1 MDNLRNKNAFLGV
14 TTLSLFAIADGLY
27 LTFLHFRHA
36 VGAGSKSGICD
47 ALSSSGCEIAL
58 GEAGLFLGIP
68 IAMIGLAGA
77 VALFLLALHAF
88 WVDFRVGK
96 DASPAANVVWLLALV
111 SVIAS
116 IAMAGVSLREGHFC
130 PMCVLWYFLN
140 VAMFVVAQRGLGGTL
155 VDRARASIH
164 SVFGTYGLLGAA
176 AFVVVLSGLFMWYSQ
191 TLLQIQERQEAQLN
205 ELRIK
210 VKNEIHSSKTEK
222 IPVYENTPKKQN
234 TVDAEPVLRIVE
246 FSDIECPFC
255 RRLWENID
263 VFVEETKVAVSV
275 EFVHYPLNR
284 ECNSRVQSLLHPDA
298 CNAALASICAQAQN
312 DFWGYTKAA
321 FQQQESL
328 SKQDLID
335 LAIARD
341 LDVDAFTVCLD
352 APGTV
357 DRLSEDIQRAGAL
370 EVKGT
375 PTVYVNGIRLSGAL
389 TPDIFHMITEEAL
402 TPPP

>member
-1 MDNLRNKNAFLGV
+1 MENSRKKNAFLGV
-14 TTLSLFAIADGLY
+14 TILSLVAIADGLY

-58 GEAGLFLGIP
+58 GEAGLFLGVP
-68 IAMIGLAGA
+68 IAIIGLAGA

-96 DASPAANVVWLLALV
+96 ETSPAANVVWLLALV

-116 IAMAGVSLREGHFC
+116 LGMAGVSLREGHFC
-130 PMCVLWYFLN
+130 PMCVIWYFLN
-140 VAMFVVAQRGLGGTL
+140 VSMLVVAHQGLGGTF
-155 VDRARASIH
+155 VTRGRAALQSA
-164 SVFGTYGLLGAA
+164 FGTYGFLGAA
-176 AFVVVLSGLFMWYSQ
+176 AFAVVLGGLFIWYSQ
-191 TLLQIQERQEAQLN
+191 TLLQIQERQEAQLD
-205 ELRIK
+205 ELRLK
-210 VKNEIHSSKTEK
+210 VKSEIHSTTKQS
-222 IPVYENTPKKQN
+222 IPVYENVPKKQSVAN
-234 TVDAEPVLRIVE
+234 EEPVLRIVE

-298 CNAALASICAQAQN
+298 CHAAFASICAQEQN

-328 SKQDLID
+328 GREDLID
-335 LAIARD
+335 LATARG
-341 LDVDAFTVCLD
+341 LDVSVFKTCLD
-352 APGTV
+352 APATMN
-357 DRLSEDIQRAGAL
+357 RLSEDIKRAGAL
-370 EVKGT
+370 DVKGT
-375 PTVYVNGIRLSGAL
+375 PTVYVNGVKMSGAL
-389 TPDIFHMITEEAL
+389 SPEIFHMITEEVL
-402 TPPP
+402 TPRP